1 LIQLVLADSNFLVL
15 CMNNRRRCC
24 LSAFSCCDELFFV
37 VNLSIKEV
45 EVLDDIVGLE
55 WNIWLN
61 ILWILCSKLRV
72 HLIPFLIQL
81 DSILI

>member
-1 LIQLVLADSNFLVL
+1 
-15 CMNNRRRCC
+15 MNNRRRCC

-45 EVLDDIVGLE
+45 EVLDDIVGPE